1 MSAAIS
7 TAAKMAAADA
17 LLVRANYAI
26 RANVSSLIECNSNL
40 VSIEKAGETAEPV
53 PVPGTIEPSAVVYIA
68 RLIHILRDI
77 EVFIGNS
84 LEVGPPWLDDLLARR
99 NGWEDGI

>member
-17 LLVRANYAI
+17 LLVRSNYAI
-26 RANVSSLIECNSNL
+26 RANVSSLIECHSNL
-40 VSIEKAGETAEPV
+40 AGIEKKAGTAEPV
-53 PVPGTIEPSAVVYIA
+53 PVPGTIEPSAAVYIA

-77 EVFIGNS
+77 EEFIGNS
-84 LEVGPPWLDDLLARR
+84 LEVGPPWLDDIIARR